1 MATYQAINACTWRDG
16 KYIPSTTDNIR
27 QGVYEPFG
35 ECAGVMIFN
44 LTAIRNQYED
54 YYPTSATLELTR
66 VAGGAWGS
74 DRTMT
79 LYAGNQTGIPSV
91 SSSTDVTAPRPNKVT
106 SGYNYTV
113 SAGVGVKTF
122 NIATALIN
130 SIGSGASNCIFM
142 DGGSSTTN
150 YISFTGRNDLT
161 KVVLNV
167 TWVSRTTDAVAPTSC
182 SLKQTLAEGNVTLSW
197 SGAKAGTNNAISA
210 YEIQYSDSANNS
222 TWGSWTALTVV
233 SSIATNGSLSV
244 SPPTTRGNFRRF
256 RIRTRGSA
264 GSEYYSAWKISSNSV
279 RKNTLP
285 SAPTTAIAS
294 PEIHSNETIT
304 LTWSGAIGGTSAIK
318 GYRISSR
325 TSIDNSTWSEWDEL
339 ITLNLNASSGSY
351 NPVVTNISGTY
362 TQFSIRTIDVLG
374 AISSEKISN
383 SIFCNITACGE
394 PTVFSL
400 NTTVA
405 EGSLTLSWN
414 GATAGAGN
422 TIIGYEIE
430 YSDSNDNSTWGVWTP
445 LKTVMASGS
454 SGSTSASPSSTRGY
468 YRRFRVRTLGT
479 AGSSYYSNWKISANS
494 VRKNILPT
502 PPSILTVSPTLYE
515 TPTVTISWSGTLP
528 GTSPIKHY
536 VIQRS
541 TSYMGNPPWSS
552 YETLATIVSSETSG
566 TYVAEASNIPGTSTR
581 YRISVTDTLDAVSAY
596 VNSNTVRKNSPPTAP
611 TIGCPIS
618 GRTTY
623 NTTPRFMIT
632 TGIEPDGQT
641 QIVEVRLNSGEWYNS
656 VDNPEMFSKNG
667 YLVDNTKTVF
677 QTSAL
682 SYGSHTVTIRCLDS
696 YLMSS
701 SAEVTKTFKI
711 LPSPFETITANVTS
725 VKAMHIKALRT
736 AVNTIRE
743 FHCMTPTEWGEEII
757 ARKTTVERWPQ
768 HIEELRAAL
777 EPVITRINEFDDIS
791 IFDIPP
797 VEWISFGIGRPK
809 ADVMTQLQ
817 ELILIL

>member
-1 MATYQAINACTWRDG
+1 MATYQATNACTWRDG
-16 KYIPSTTDNIR
+16 EYIPSTTDNIR

-91 SSSTDVTAPRPNKVT
+91 SSSTNVTASRPSKVT

-113 SAGVGVKTF
+113 SAGVGDKTF
-122 NIATALIN
+122 NIATAFIN
-130 SIGSGASNCIFM
+130 SIGSGASNCLFM

-167 TWVSRTTDAVAPTSC
+167 TWVSRTTDAGAPTSC
-182 SLKQTLAEGNVTLSW
+182 SLNQTLAEGNVTLSW
-197 SGAKAGTNNAISA
+197 SGANAGTNNAISA
-210 YEIQYSDSANNS
+210 YEIQYSDSTNNS

-233 SSIATNGSLSV
+233 SSTATNGSLSV
-244 SPPTTRGNFRRF
+244 SPPTTRGNFRRY

-264 GSEYYSAWKISSNSV
+264 GSEYYSAWKVSSNTV

-285 SAPTTAIAS
+285 SAPTTALAS

-304 LTWSGAIGGTSAIK
+304 LNWSGAAGGTSAIK
-318 GYRISSR
+318 GYQISSR
-325 TSIDNSTWSEWDEL
+325 TSTDNATWSEWDEL
-339 ITLNLNASSGSY
+339 ITLNLNASNGSY
-351 NPVVTNISGTY
+351 NPAVTNVSGTY

-383 SIFCNITACGE
+383 SIFCNITVCIE
-394 PTVFSL
+394 PSVFAL
-400 NTTVA
+400 NAAVA
-405 EGSLTLSWN
+405 ENSVTLSWS
-414 GATAGAGN
+414 GAAGGAGN
-422 TIIGYEIE
+422 ALIGYEIQ
-430 YSDSNDNSTWGVWTP
+430 YSDSIDESAWGGWIHLATFPYST
-445 LKTVMASGS
+445 S
-454 SGSTSASPSSTRGY
+454 SGTISTNPPTTRGN
-468 YRRFRVRTLGT
+468 YRRFRIRTLGE
-479 AGSSYYSNWKISANS
+479 AGALYYSDWKISSNT

-502 PPSILTVSPTLYE
+502 PPSSLIVTPTLYE
-515 TPTVTISWSGTLP
+515 TPTVTITWSGALP
-528 GTSPIKHY
+528 GTSPIKQY

-541 TSYMGNPPWSS
+541 TAYMGNPPWSS

-566 TYVAEASNIPGTSTR
+566 TYAAEASNNPGTSTR
-581 YRISVTDTLDAVSAY
+581 YRIGVTDTLDAVSAY
-596 VNSNTVRKNSPPTAP
+596 VNSNTVRKNSPPTVP
-611 TIGCPIS
+611 IIGCPLS
-618 GRTTY
+618 GKTTY
-623 NTTPRFMIT
+623 NTTPNFFII

-641 QIVEVRLNSGEWYNS
+641 QIASVRLNSGAWYNS
-656 VDNPEMFSKNG
+656 VDNPEKFSISG
-667 YLVDNTKTVF
+667 YLGNNTKTVF
-677 QTSAL
+677 LAPTL
-682 SYGSHTVTIRCLDS
+682 SYGSHIVTIRCLDS
-696 YLMSS
+696 DLMTS
-701 SAEVTKTFKI
+701 SAEVVKTFNVQA
-711 LPSPFETITANVTS
+711 SPFETITANVTS

-743 FHCMTPTEWGEEII
+743 FHCMNPVLWNDEII
-757 ARKTTVERWPQ
+757 PGKSTVESWPQ
-768 HIEELRAAL
+768 HIEELRAAID
-777 EPVITRINEFDDIS
+777 PVITKINGFDDITS
-791 IFDIPP
+791 FDIPP
-797 VEWISFGIGRPK
+797 VEWIPFSFGRPK

-817 ELILIL
+817 ELLLTL